1 MKFFLVQ
8 AVTKSGTET
17 LYLYDGKNRHQ
28 VMVEFLKRVLSS
40 GQLELPEGVAF
51 SSLVSIEQSDSTECT
66 AKLSELLSDTFARA
80 CAFNINETEQF
91 SPFLLQH
98 ELVNLAELMLL
109 EHRTGVKPIKGF
121 DPLKQSSSINA
132 CRNEYIAYF
141 ETRLRKMMEGT
152 SRVKRVNIHNRVTA
166 AMSLIYRPE
175 VRLVLA
181 RLNRRPLPEFF
192 VSACCKA
199 WLLKSTGV
207 RKRFLYV
214 RAR

>member
-1 MKFFLVQ
+1 
-8 AVTKSGTET
+8 
-17 LYLYDGKNRHQ
+17 
-28 VMVEFLKRVLSS
+28 MVEFLKRVLSS
-40 GQLELPEGVAF
+40 GELELPEDVAF
-51 SSLVSIEQSDSTECT
+51 SSLVSIERSDSTECT
-66 AKLSELLSDTFARA
+66 ATLSELLSDTFARA
-80 CAFNINETEQF
+80 CAFNISETEQF
-91 SPFLLQH
+91 SPFFLQH

-109 EHRTGVKPIKGF
+109 EHRSGVKPLKGF

-132 CRNEYIAYF
+132 CRNEYIEYF

-192 VSACCKA
+192 VSSCKA
-199 WLLKSTGV
+199 WLVKRTGV
-207 RKRFLYV
+207 RMRRFLYV